1 VNPGKNV
8 PNVPRRAVL
17 DSGIADEDTPIV
29 GHAAE
34 QSGMFLTKADASG
47 PAAGIADV
55 TKVDARHEP
64 RVRGNIAARAC
75 GTAFG

>member
-1 VNPGKNV
+1 MP
-8 PNVPRRAVL
+8 PNR
-17 DSGIADEDTPIV
+17 
-29 GHAAE
+29 
-34 QSGMFLTKADASG
+34 SGMFLTKADASG